1 MNQSTKGLVLVTGG
15 SRGIGAETA
24 MLAAARGYTV
34 CVNFHSNSRA
44 AEKVV
49 WRIEE
54 SGGSATS
61 FKADISIE
69 ADVLRL
75 FEYTDSLPESLVG
88 LVNNAGILETQ
99 MPLVEMTAARIE
111 RIFSINVTGCFL
123 CAREAIKRMSVKSGG
138 NGGSIVNISSV
149 ASRTGSPHEY
159 IDYAASKGAID
170 TMTIGLAKEVA
181 AEDIRV
187 NCVRPGLTHTE
198 IHASGGEANRIER
211 LKGRIPLQRGGLPE
225 EVAAAVVWLL
235 SEEASYTTGALLD
248 VAGGL

>member
-1 MNQSTKGLVLVTGG
+1 MNQSAKGLVLVTGG

-24 MLAAARGYTV
+24 ILAAAKGHAV
-34 CVNFHSNSRA
+34 CVNFHSNSSA
-44 AEKVV
+44 AEKVIR
-49 WRIEE
+49 RIEE
-54 SGGSATS
+54 SGGKATA
-61 FKADISIE
+61 FRADVSIE

-75 FEYTDSLPESLVG
+75 FQHIDSLPYSMVG

-99 MPLVEMTAARIE
+99 MSLVEMTAARIE
-111 RIFSINVTGCFL
+111 RIFSTNVTGCFL
-123 CAREAIKRMSVKSGG
+123 CAREAIKRMSLSTGG

-149 ASRTGSPHEY
+149 ASRTGSPNEY

-181 AEDIRV
+181 AEGIRV
-187 NCVRPGLTHTE
+187 NAVRPGLTHTE

-248 VAGGL
+248 VSGGL